1 MPRIDV
7 TFTAGAI
14 ASDARRE
21 LAPRIAE
28 AMLRWEGAPDAPFFR
43 AIAWV
48 HFHELEEGGAYTAD
62 GPAEESQFIVDV
74 MVPVGALSE
83 RRRAGLIDE
92 FTSLVRGAAGLSD
105 EDALR
110 VWVIVHE
117 VPDGFWGAAG
127 NIVRFEQLR
136 AAADAERSRTTPPTH
151 AAI

>member
-14 ASDARRE
+14 AADAQRE

-43 AIAWV
+43 EIAWV
-48 HFHELEEGGAYTAD
+48 HLHELDEGGAYTAD
-62 GPAEESQFIVDV
+62 GPAERSQFIVDV
-74 MVPVGALSE
+74 MVPAGALNE

-92 FTSLVRGAAGLSD
+92 FTSLVREAAGLGD
-105 EDALR
+105 DDLLR

-117 VPDGFWGAAG
+117 VPDGFWGAG
-127 NIVRFEQLR
+127 GQIVRFEQLAR
-136 AAADAERSRTTPPTH
+136 AAQAEREQAGT

>member
-1 MPRIDV
+1 MHRIDV

-14 ASDARRE
+14 AADSQRE

-48 HFHELEEGGAYTAD
+48 HFHELMQGGAYTGD
-62 GPAEESQFIVDV
+62 GPAEDSQFIVDV
-74 MVPVGALSE
+74 MIPVGALSD
-83 RRRAGLIDE
+83 RRRAGLVE
-92 FTSLVRGAAGLSD
+92 ELSALVSEAAGLGE

-117 VPDGFWGAAG
+117 IPDGFWGAG
-127 NIVRFEQLR
+127 GRIVRFEQLR
-136 AAADAERSRTTPPTH
+136 DAADAERAEAGTAT
-151 AAI
+151 I

>member
-14 ASDARRE
+14 AAETRHE

-48 HFHELEEGGAYTAD
+48 HFHELDEGGAYTAD
-62 GPAEESQFIVDV
+62 GPAEQSQLIVDV
-74 MVPVGALSE
+74 TVPTGALSE

-92 FTSLVRGAAGLSD
+92 LTSLVRDAAGLSQ

-136 AAADAERSRTTPPTH
+136 AAADAERAQAGS

>member
-14 ASDARRE
+14 AADSRDR

-43 AIAWV
+43 EIAWV
-48 HFHELEEGGAYTAD
+48 HFHELDEGGAYTAD
-62 GPAEESQFIVDV
+62 GPAEQSQFIVDV
-74 MVPVGALSE
+74 TVPVGALSE
-83 RRRAGLIDE
+83 RRRAGLVEE
-92 FTSLVRGAAGLSD
+92 FSALVSEAAGLGD

-117 VPDGFWGAAG
+117 VPDGFWSAG
-127 NIVRFEQLR
+127 GRIVRFEQLR
-136 AAADAERSRTTPPTH
+136 QAAEAERAQAGS

>member
-14 ASDARRE
+14 AADSRTE

-43 AIAWV
+43 EIAWV
-48 HFHELEEGGAYTAD
+48 HFHELDEGGAYTAD
-62 GPAEESQFIVDV
+62 GPAQDSQFIVDV
-74 MVPVGALSE
+74 MIPVGALSD
-83 RRRAGLIDE
+83 RRRAGLVE
-92 FTSLVRGAAGLSD
+92 ELSALVSEAAGLGD
-105 EDALR
+105 ADALR

-117 VPDGFWGAAG
+117 VPDGFWGAG
-127 NIVRFEQLR
+127 GQIVRFEQLR
-136 AAADAERSRTTPPTH
+136 QAADAERAQAGS